1 MNHITKVAVFTVVC
15 LISSTAMAVTSNA
28 SYTLYP
34 PDRDLGDLNHYRN
47 YTWGMDTPWDTSP
60 DENNEYEQVIEATLS
75 FNQIRNWD
83 DNPNVLYIHL
93 LDQARRGV
101 SVNYDGQRGGDYF
114 DGEGPELITYV
125 NLPSTSQNLT
135 YTFDQDELDTL
146 NDYAYDGRFGLG
158 LDPDCHFYNCGVQLD
173 VVTEMGTGPVVP
185 EPATITLLLAGGL
198 AVIRR
203 KRRK

>member
-1 MNHITKVAVFTVVC
+1 MNHTTKAALFVIVC
-15 LISSTAMAVTSNA
+15 LISSTAMGAISGG

-47 YTWGMDTPWDTSP
+47 YTWGMNTPWDTTP
-60 DENNEYEQVIEATLS
+60 DENNEYEHVIAATLS
-75 FNQIRNWD
+75 FSKIRNWD

-101 SVNYDGQRGGDYF
+101 DINYDGQRGGNYF
-114 DGEGPELITYV
+114 ENEGIELTTYV

-135 YTFDQDELDTL
+135 YDFTQEQVDTL
-146 NDYAYDGRFGLG
+146 NDYAFDGRFGLG

-173 VVTEMGTGPVVP
+173 VQTASGPVVP

-203 KRRK
+203 RRRK

>member
-1 MNHITKVAVFTVVC
+1 MNHTTKAALFVIVC
-15 LISSTAMAVTSNA
+15 LISSTAMGAVSGG

-34 PDRDLGDLNHYRN
+34 SDRDLGDLDHYRN
-47 YTWGMDTPWDTSP
+47 YTWGMNTPWDTTP
-60 DENNEYEQVIEATLS
+60 DENDEYEYVTAATLS
-75 FNQIRNWD
+75 FSKIRNWD

-93 LDQARRGV
+93 LDWARRGV
-101 SVNYDGQRGGDYF
+101 EVNYDGQRGGNYF
-114 DGEGPELITYV
+114 ENEGVELTTYV

-135 YTFDQDELDTL
+135 YTFTQDQVDTL
-146 NDYAYDGRFGLG
+146 NEYAADGRFGLG

-173 VVTEMGTGPVVP
+173 VQTASTPVVP

-203 KRRK
+203 RRRK